1 VEPKADIDRIINYET
16 EYRKYL
22 KKPKVQGQRLTAL
35 CPFHDDKNASLT
47 VDLATGMYTCFAC
60 GESGNFITFYASQH
74 NLDTQD
80 AYKEICEKYNIERR
94 EEKKPEKKAK
104 GALQSYSLAQYALNK
119 TIPQDWLE
127 MNCRL
132 ETGKD
137 RNGTTYLKI
146 PYFNENQE
154 MVTFRKRYDNKEFRW
169 KSGSAGKIIMY
180 GEWRMPYI
188 KKANYAVL
196 VEGESDTQTLWHLDI
211 SALGIPGANMFKSEF
226 VDKLQDL
233 KLYIHVEP
241 DQGGQTFLK
250 KLCERLRDGNF
261 IGEVYQWTCSRYQVK
276 DPSELYMNYGSKEAA
291 KMILQAIKEA
301 EPVDIY
307 DTSDSIPNALK
318 DAPIKL
324 RQPFDWY
331 FDNTGIYKVTEN
343 GHHKLVCRT
352 PILIT
357 KRLQSLKMY
366 SEKIEIS
373 FKRDDKWRS
382 AIYPRSTI
390 FQSKNIVALADLG
403 CTVTSEN
410 AKRVVAFMQA
420 LEAEN
425 MDIIPKRS
433 TTSTY
438 GWQNKDY
445 FLPGTESE
453 DIILDIDPS
462 LQTWAEAFEVKGE
475 LETWLDLMRPYRER
489 NKFRFILAASF
500 AAPLL
505 RLVKQRT
512 FTVYN
517 WGNSKGG
524 KTATLKAALSAWG
537 DPERLMVN
545 FNITQVALEH
555 MAEFFCDLPLGVDE
569 RQLAGNSN
577 QNQIEKF
584 IYMLSSE
591 IGKGRGSK
599 TGGLQQ
605 MSKWKTI
612 ALMTGEEPISVDTTQ
627 TGVSSRTVEI
637 YGGPFNTEIEAGRMH
652 QDVAN
657 QHGTAGPEFIKRLLQ
672 NHSDVDKDFQDI
684 RNTIS
689 DMSGGKGGAHISD
702 ISVVA
707 LADAML
713 ESWLFQD
720 QTEITSEAIARAI
733 EMASEIFTDQLSSG
747 ATDVN
752 ENAKQFVMDWI
763 FSNKSSF
770 GENVVGTCFGHL
782 KQGVVYIYPSILN
795 QALTK
800 AGFSPRKT
808 LRYLADEELITV
820 VQTKDGKKTYSATSW
835 FANRN
840 CRFVEF
846 HLYKISKQID
856 PANEDK
862 AETYVMPDD
871 DLPF

>member
-1 VEPKADIDRIINYET
+1 VVPDADIDRIINYET

-22 KKPKVQGQRLTAL
+22 QKPKVQGKRMIAL
-35 CPFHDDKNASLT
+35 CPFHDDQNASLT
-47 VDLATGMYTCFAC
+47 VDLATGKYTCFAC
-60 GESGNFITFYASQH
+60 GEKGNFITFYAAQH
-74 NLDTQD
+74 NLSTQD
-80 AYKEICEKYNIERR
+80 AYREICDRYNIERR

-104 GALQSYSLAQYALNK
+104 GKESYTLTEYAFNK
-119 TIPQDWLE
+119 SIPQDWLE
-127 MNCRL
+127 ENCRL

-137 RNGTTYLKI
+137 RDGTTFLKI
-146 PYFNENQE
+146 PYYNEDLE
-154 MVTFRKRYDNKEFRW
+154 VVTYRKRYANKEFRW

-180 GEWRMPYI
+180 GEWRMPGI
-188 KKANYAVL
+188 RKANYAVL
-196 VEGESDTQTLWHLDI
+196 VEGESDTQTLWHLGV
-211 SALGIPGANMFKSEF
+211 SALGIPGANMFKPEF

-241 DQGGQTFLK
+241 DQGGQTFLR
-250 KLCERLRDGNF
+250 KLCERLREGDF
-261 IGEVYQWTCSRYQVK
+261 IGEVYQWTCSQYQVK
-276 DPSELYMNYGSKEAA
+276 DPSELYMSYGSKEAT
-291 KMILQAIKEA
+291 KLILQAIKEA

-307 DTSDSIPNALK
+307 DQSDTIPNALK

-324 RQPFDWY
+324 RQPYGWY
-331 FDNTGIYKVTEN
+331 FDNTGIYADTE
-343 GHHKLVCRT
+343 GGHKLICRT

-357 KRLQSLKMY
+357 KRLQSLKAY

-373 FKRDDKWRS
+373 FKRDEKWRS
-382 AIYPRSTI
+382 AIFPRSTI
-390 FQSKNIVALADLG
+390 FQSKNITVLADLG

-425 MDIIPKRS
+425 MDVIPKCL
-433 TTSTY
+433 TTSTF
-438 GWQNKDY
+438 GWQNKEH
-445 FLPGTESE
+445 FIPGTESDE
-453 DIILDIDPS
+453 IILDIDPS
-462 LQTWAEAFEVKGE
+462 LQTWAEAFEEKGSLEEWLE
-475 LETWLDLMRPYRER
+475 LMKPYRER

-500 AAPLL
+500 AAPIL

-569 RQLAGNSN
+569 RQLAGNTN

-599 TGGLQQ
+599 MGGLQPT
-605 MSKWKTI
+605 SKWKTI

-637 YGGPFNTEIEAGRMH
+637 YGGPFENETEAGRMH
-652 QDVAN
+652 QDVAE
-657 QHGTAGPEFIKRLLQ
+657 QHGIAGPEFIKRLF
-672 NHSDVDKDFQDI
+672 NNKPDINSEYQDI
-684 RNTIS
+684 KNTLTS
-689 DMSGGKGGAHISD
+689 MFGGKGGAHVSD
-702 ISVVA
+702 VSVIA
-707 LADAML
+707 LADAMI
-713 ESWLFQD
+713 ESWLFQN
-720 QTEITSEAIARAI
+720 QTEITSEALSRAI
-733 EMASEIFTDQLSSG
+733 DMASEIFNEQLAAG
-747 ATDVN
+747 AADVN

-763 FSNKSSF
+763 FSNKSCF
-770 GENVVGTCFGHL
+770 GENVVGVCFGHT
-782 KQGVVYIYPSILN
+782 KNGIVYIYPSILN

-808 LRYLADEELITV
+808 LRYLADEDLITV
-820 VQTKDGKKTYSATSW
+820 VKTKDGKKTYSATSW
-835 FANRN
+835 FENRH

-846 HLYKISKQID
+846 HLYKLSKQID
-856 PANEDK
+856 PLNDEDEAAK
-862 AETYVMPDD
+862 VMMPDD
-871 DLPF
+871 DLPFD